1 MSVSELEN
9 IHQELD
15 TVIQYCK
22 ANLKVCK
29 GFADYLSNV
38 SVKVDNS
45 LERVQKTTD
54 EIKDEVL
61 KLNELREIEKHI
73 YSDEELFKLKKVMSW
88 NGLHRKT
95 GIPTSTLQY
104 RYRRYLKKLSE
115 EQDNADNQS

>member
-45 LERVQKTTD
+45 LEWVQKTTD

-61 KLNELREIEKHI
+61 KLNELRETEKNI